1 MSVWG
6 KDRSSW
12 LSLLEIEKDTKPLY
26 WVETATPNEGR
37 IGSFNKPWGMLIAR
51 RNWWMLALG
60 IIREMDWDERVKT
73 KIMIGDWSTLTSS
86 IKSLAAFESTNSSSL
101 ILEFQR
107 RAQRLPNPLNIEFK
121 IVPNRR
127 PFMMSP
133 AKPIVQGDGHC
144 QSAPCLSS
152 QSRRGSWL
160 STCVEA
166 DSKEYQCLSASATSA
181 VGVIKQEFVI
191 DSRDRPELHSKGRT
205 SSVTSDFH
213 PMSPN
218 SGPVKLEEGAI
229 KSEPSSA
236 PCIAQGESEDWGSRV
251 DGARGSVAKLQPS
264 TVIEPERYREETLS
278 LAGCL
283 ARYIAE
289 GDDVAFQIGCL
300 LLQVIERIKYL
311 VSVQASQKA
320 VDMAINRV
328 LGPCVQSW
336 NHR

>member
-1 MSVWG
+1 
-6 KDRSSW
+6 
-12 LSLLEIEKDTKPLY
+12 
-26 WVETATPNEGR
+26 
-37 IGSFNKPWGMLIAR
+37 
-51 RNWWMLALG
+51 
-60 IIREMDWDERVKT
+60 
-73 KIMIGDWSTLTSS
+73 
-86 IKSLAAFESTNSSSL
+86 
-101 ILEFQR
+101 
-107 RAQRLPNPLNIEFK
+107 
-121 IVPNRR
+121 
-127 PFMMSP
+127 
-133 AKPIVQGDGHC
+133 
-144 QSAPCLSS
+144 
-152 QSRRGSWL
+152 
-160 STCVEA
+160 
-166 DSKEYQCLSASATSA
+166 
-181 VGVIKQEFVI
+181 
-191 DSRDRPELHSKGRT
+191 
-205 SSVTSDFH
+205 
-213 PMSPN
+213 MSPN

-328 LGPCVQSW
+328 LDHAFSRGIIVDYPTIDDETSARPTGSSHDRSQAEQLGFAFSTNPAVLSSLVSSLW
-336 NHR
+336 SL